1 MVELTFAIVGCG
13 LTGTAA
19 FCRLIRILQEKAAR
33 PNFSFPRICIA
44 VVEKQGFFGPG
55 FPYSDAF
62 VMPCHMTNT
71 CSEEMGIQSDDPR
84 DFKEWAETEYKRL
97 ARQCEAFPKA
107 EELKAGPCT
116 YYPRVVMGEYLRA
129 RFKSAVKAAQELG
142 CDVVLHSRCEALD
155 ASEKG
160 GKVRLLL
167 KKLESEKTFYFEAD
181 RLLLATGHWF
191 AKRKDTRFFPSPWP
205 SRELLDLIPPGA
217 RVAVLGTSLSA
228 IDAVMTLISEGAFC
242 RDPSG
247 TLQYK
252 GIHPAREIV
261 LCSRS
266 GILPKVR
273 GKMGEYRN
281 RFLTQRNL
289 RALFEDRSEQPV
301 LEALFRLLSLDLEA
315 AYEYA
320 EPWAQAIKPSLPAVN
335 ILEQDLKRARD
346 GDGSHGELLW
356 QTVLHQSFSTA
367 REVYLHLS
375 AEEKM
380 RFEKQY
386 STLFFAYAAPMPPLI
401 AEKLLAL
408 MKSGI
413 VQVIKLG
420 KDYRI
425 LKSDVG
431 KGYEI
436 IYQGPLGENRRE
448 CYDYLV
454 DARGQSR
461 SFSTN
466 PSELAR
472 NLLRSGTVQV
482 ERLTMQRKD
491 DQAGPRQTE
500 TGESLYD
507 SGSLWIDPESHQV
520 LRRKTDGG
528 IKQSP
533 CIYAAG
539 VMTRGQILDAST
551 ARGCILSAA
560 RVAGQWTEFL

>member
-33 PNFSFPRICIA
+33 PNFSFPRIRIA

-71 CSEEMGIQSDDPR
+71 CSEEMGIPIDDPR
-84 DFKEWAETEYKRL
+84 DFKEWAEAEYDRL
-97 ARQCEAFPKA
+97 ARQCTAFPKA
-107 EELKAGPCT
+107 DELKAGPCT
-116 YYPRVVMGEYLRA
+116 YYPRAVMGEYLRT
-129 RFKSAVKAAQELG
+129 RFMEAVKAARELG
-142 CDVVLHSRCEALD
+142 VDVVLHSWCEALD

-160 GKVRLLL
+160 GKVRLVL
-167 KKLESEKTFYFEAD
+167 KELDREKIFSLEAD
-181 RLLLATGHWF
+181 RLFLATGHWCPEG
-191 AKRKDTRFFPSPWP
+191 KEIPLIISPWP
-205 SRELLDLIPPGA
+205 SRELLDCIPPGA

-228 IDAVMTLISEGAFC
+228 IDAVMTLTWEGAFC

-281 RFLTQRNL
+281 RFLTPMNL
-289 RALFEDRSEQPV
+289 RALVEDRDPPPA
-301 LEALFRLLSLDLEA
+301 LETLFRLLCLDLDA
-315 AYEYA
+315 AYGHA
-320 EPWAQAIKPSLPAVN
+320 EAYAQAIKPSLPPVN
-335 ILEQDLKRARD
+335 ILEQDLRRAKE
-346 GDGSHGELLW
+346 GDGPHGELLW
-356 QTVLHQSFSTA
+356 QTVLHQSFSMA
-367 REVYLHLS
+367 REVYVHLS

-425 LKSDVG
+425 LKSDAG

-436 IYQGPLGENRRE
+436 HYKGPHGERARA

-454 DARGQSR
+454 DGRGQSR
-461 SFSTN
+461 SFTTN

-482 ERLTMQRKD
+482 ERLKTL
-491 DQAGPRQTE
+491 PRGSGE
-500 TGESLYD
+500 TPRDVNLSD
-507 SGSLWIDPESHQV
+507 SGGLWIDPETHQA
-520 LRRKTDGG
+520 LRTKADGSTE
-528 IKQSP
+528 KSQ

-539 VMTRGQILDAST
+539 IMTRGQILDAST

-560 RVAGQWTEFL
+560 RVAGQWTDLI

>member
-33 PNFSFPRICIA
+33 PNFSFPRIRIA

-71 CSEEMGIQSDDPR
+71 CSEEMGIPIDDPR
-84 DFKEWAETEYKRL
+84 DFKEWAEAEYDRL
-97 ARQCEAFPKA
+97 ARQCTAFPKA
-107 EELKAGPCT
+107 DELKAGPCT
-116 YYPRVVMGEYLRA
+116 YYPRAVMGEYLRT
-129 RFKSAVKAAQELG
+129 RFMEAVKAARELG
-142 CDVVLHSRCEALD
+142 VDVVLHSWCEALD

-160 GKVRLLL
+160 GKVRLVL
-167 KKLESEKTFYFEAD
+167 KELDREKIFSLEAD
-181 RLLLATGHWF
+181 RLFLATGHWCPEG
-191 AKRKDTRFFPSPWP
+191 KEIPLIISPWP
-205 SRELLDLIPPGA
+205 SRELLDCIPPGA

-228 IDAVMTLISEGAFC
+228 IDAVMTLTWEGAFC

-281 RFLTQRNL
+281 RFLTPMNL
-289 RALFEDRSEQPV
+289 RALVEDRDPPPA
-301 LEALFRLLSLDLEA
+301 LETLFRLLCLDLDA
-315 AYEYA
+315 AYGHA
-320 EPWAQAIKPSLPAVN
+320 EAYAQAIKPSLPPVN
-335 ILEQDLKRARD
+335 ILEQDLRRAKE
-346 GDGSHGELLW
+346 GDGPHGELLW
-356 QTVLHQSFSTA
+356 QTVLHQSFSMA
-367 REVYLHLS
+367 REVYVHLS

-425 LKSDVG
+425 LKSDAG

-436 IYQGPLGENRRE
+436 HYKGPHGERARA

-454 DARGQSR
+454 DGRGQSR
-461 SFSTN
+461 SFTTN

-482 ERLTMQRKD
+482 ERLKTL
-491 DQAGPRQTE
+491 PRGSGE
-500 TGESLYD
+500 TPRDVNLSD
-507 SGSLWIDPESHQV
+507 SGGLWIDPETHQA
-520 LRRKTDGG
+520 LRTKADGSTE
-528 IKQSP
+528 KSQ

-539 VMTRGQILDAST
+539 IMTRGQILDAST

-560 RVAGQWTEFL
+560 KVACQGTELL